1 MVTQGTAESMQ
12 PMTEGEQLA
21 TQIERA
27 AAIAQPIAPF
37 AAMQLDA
44 MLERLLKGR
53 LQLAVLGQFKRG
65 KSTLVNALLGTSVLP
80 AGVIPLTSVPTFI
93 SWGPVPRILVTY
105 SRTQS
110 SDELD
115 IGQPE
120 LLEKALFKYVA
131 EEANPKNVLG
141 VKRVDLFF
149 PSPLLQK
156 GIILI
161 DTPGIGSIHQHNTD
175 AALSVLP
182 ECDAAIFVTSADPPM
197 TEAELAYLDHAWTKA
212 ARMYF
217 VLNKADYLEK
227 QDLEIAIAFLKELL
241 SKATGEAEPVVHC
254 VSALSGLKAK
264 QSHNPAALEASGIAS
279 LEGILVAALER
290 EKLSLLRSA
299 IRQRAVEEIAEVE
312 ADVLFKIRTLEMPI
326 EELHTLGTQLN
337 QAVAKIIEDG
347 KSIHD
352 LLEGDHRRITASLEN
367 HAEQLRERSRRHLN
381 DVVGRA
387 LNGMDREYPEIAT
400 QHDLSTVVSAFFED
414 AFQASLQKFGGMI
427 EETLARRA
435 RHVDDIVND
444 VRKKTAD
451 LFDVPFI
458 PSLTSERLTLPHEPY
473 WLAHP
478 GNETLTFL
486 TTGLISRALPKTL
499 REARVRKQLAEGLA
513 TLVQRNVENLRWAIR
528 QGIEETF
535 RRFGV
540 LVEERTDSARD
551 ATQGAVEAAAILR
564 AARAETIAVE
574 LSRLRHAHE
583 GLVDVRS
590 TIGQLGFDADAHH
603 TPIIPS

>member
-1 MVTQGTAESMQ
+1 
-12 PMTEGEQLA
+12 MTEGEQLA

-161 DTPGIGSIHQHNTD
+161 DTPGIGSTHQHNTD

-217 VLNKADYLEK
+217 VLNKADYLGE
-227 QDLEIAIAFLKELL
+227 QDLEIAVAFLEELL
-241 SKATGEAEPVVHC
+241 RKATGEAQPVVYC

-264 QSHNPAALEASGIAS
+264 QSHDPAALEASGVAS

-326 EELHTLGTQLN
+326 EELHTLGTRSQ
-337 QAVAKIIEDG
+337 
-347 KSIHD
+347 KSW
-352 LLEGDHRRITASLEN
+352 
-367 HAEQLRERSRRHLN
+367 
-381 DVVGRA
+381 
-387 LNGMDREYPEIAT
+387 
-400 QHDLSTVVSAFFED
+400 
-414 AFQASLQKFGGMI
+414 
-427 EETLARRA
+427 
-435 RHVDDIVND
+435 
-444 VRKKTAD
+444 KTAKA
-451 LFDVPFI
+451 FMICWRAIIGASP
-458 PSLTSERLTLPHEPY
+458 RL
-473 WLAHP
+473 WR
-478 GNETLTFL
+478 
-486 TTGLISRALPKTL
+486 TTPNSYASDRG
-499 REARVRKQLAEGLA
+499 
-513 TLVQRNVENLRWAIR
+513 AI
-528 QGIEETF
+528 
-535 RRFGV
+535 
-540 LVEERTDSARD
+540 
-551 ATQGAVEAAAILR
+551 
-564 AARAETIAVE
+564 
-574 LSRLRHAHE
+574 
-583 GLVDVRS
+583 
-590 TIGQLGFDADAHH
+590 
-603 TPIIPS
+603 